1 MKLNKFLLSAIAA
14 ASLTACSDSPEIVDN
29 NKGHWNADGTGYVS
43 LSISMPDNVGSKGSR
58 AAGNADGSHN
68 DKLNDGELNEY
79 AVYDAT
85 LVIFTTDK
93 NNAAEGDYKLTAAYK
108 LPVDFKN
115 TATNEQISSAATV
128 EINKI
133 NAKYAKALVILNK
146 PSTIELDEN
155 AKMIKLKNT
164 SGTSG
169 TYESLADC
177 TFADFQKKATE
188 VPVKL
193 KSGKGF
199 TMTNA
204 PLTTAQSVS
213 GTIST
218 GSSTTTTL
226 ANIDVDN
233 IKQTA
238 EEAKTS
244 PAARIYVERSVA
256 KVTLKDNDTNNHQ
269 LGNNTQIHYSIEGFV
284 LDNTNP
290 TTYIVR
296 KAGETDNNWYNLKS
310 EYFTTDKAVEDQY
323 RFIGT
328 TPVSTT
334 DHLYRTYWA
343 EDPNYNI
350 LTTEATGL
358 TLTNRTTLKATD
370 GDFTQLTTSTGNN
383 EHPIYCM
390 ENTFN
395 VSSQTHRNTTRAILK
410 VCFWR
415 GSDTQKPASTPTL
428 YMYKNDIE
436 TLLDDGTD
444 KKFTNKVLAD
454 LNSIPAVSGY
464 KGGVK
469 SVTYSTTTNGVKKI
483 ETVTYNDV
491 TTTEDASS
499 NSPIFELIQK
509 HIGEISVYEDGCA
522 YYSVLIKHFG
532 DQLTP
537 WNTWEADPNKP
548 AAGNNN
554 IYPNNSEANYLGRY
568 GVVRN
573 NWYELGVSKVSKIG
587 TPVINT
593 PDNTP
598 DDELDSYI
606 SVSIN
611 ILSWAKR
618 SQDVDLQ

>member
-14 ASLTACSDSPEIVDN
+14 ASLTACSDSTDVVDS
-29 NKGHWNADGTGYVS
+29 NKGHWNADGTGYMS

-58 AAGNADGSHN
+58 AAGNADGIHN

-93 NNAAEGDYKLTAAYK
+93 NKAAEGDYKLTAAYK

-128 EINKI
+128 VINKI
-133 NAKYAKALVILNK
+133 NANYAKALVILNK
-146 PSTIELDEN
+146 PSTIELDEK
-155 AKMIKLKNT
+155 AKMIKLKN
-164 SGTSG
+164 TSG

-177 TFADFQKKATE
+177 TFADFQEKATE

-193 KSGKGF
+193 ESGKGF

-204 PLTTAQSVS
+204 PLTTAQSIS
-213 GTIST
+213 GTITT

-226 ANIDVDN
+226 ANIDVNN

-238 EEAKTS
+238 EDAKKS

-256 KVTLKDNDTNNHQ
+256 KVTLKDNYTNNHQ

-296 KAGETDNNWYNLKS
+296 KAGESDKTWYNLKS
-310 EYFTTDKAVEDQY
+310 EYFTTDKAVKDQY

-328 TPVSTT
+328 TSVSTT
-334 DHLYRTYWA
+334 ENLYRTYWA
-343 EDPNYNI
+343 KDPNYEI
-350 LTTEATGL
+350 PGTEATGL
-358 TLTNRTTLKATD
+358 TLTKRTKLEATD
-370 GDFTQLTTSTGNN
+370 GDFTKLTTGTGNS

-444 KKFTNKVLAD
+444 KNFTKNVLAD

-491 TTTEDASS
+491 TTPEDASS

-587 TPVINT
+587 KPVIDT

-598 DDELDSYI
+598 DDNLESYI